1 MRAMSKNQSRK
12 EVRRLYNENRRLK
25 KQYTFPNAAIRPRP
39 EIGLDSW
46 LMLAG
51 IALVVFQVVMLLLR

>member
-25 KQYTFPNAAIRPRP
+25 RLSPVSYTVPEP
-39 EIGLDSW
+39 EIGLDSY
-46 LMLAG
+46 LLLAG
-51 IALVVFQVVMLLLR
+51 VALVVFQVAALLLK